1 MPCVEKF
8 FIVCRTIDSISFTR
22 SFNLVFLS
30 CESVL
35 CNPLYVLVFQY
46 QAFEEHP
53 NVSNSPLKPVANLFN
68 FSWVNCEKGQTQF
81 LFPEI
86 FNLNHKTHFSLK
98 FDLGLEVSIT
108 ENRTFKY
115 CRTKPFF
122 FLNWLLPSFTY
133 SLRRDFYK
141 PNTFFKQ
148 PKLSRCL
155 IYSEHLFPFN
165 LVFSSL
171 EQINLLSSYYDGRK
185 KHKDIAEY

>member
-8 FIVCRTIDSISFTR
+8 FIVYRTIDSISFIR
-22 SFNLVFLS
+22 SFNLVFRS

-35 CNPLYVLVFQY
+35 CNLLYVLVFQY

-68 FSWVNCEKGQTQF
+68 FLWVNCEKGQTHF

-98 FDLGLEVSIT
+98 FDLGLEISIT
-108 ENRTFKY
+108 ENRTLKH
-115 CRTKPFF
+115 CRTKPFWSK
-122 FLNWLLPSFTY
+122 LALPSFTY

-148 PKLSRCL
+148 PKLRRCL

-171 EQINLLSSYYDGRK
+171 EQINISSSYCGGRK